1 MWTMAT
7 AARRAARGETDRENQ
22 TGLPTP
28 LLRRAEGVLDRD
40 LSHVRVFPDSPRPG
54 GLDAL
59 ALTQDREIHL
69 APGQFQ
75 PDTDAGRR
83 LLGHELTHYAQQM
96 DGRVTATTQAK
107 GQPINDQPSLE
118 READVVGAR
127 IAEAGSAV
135 PVQRARASATP
146 ASGAPIQRMSAAEAR
161 DAKAEDKLV
170 WVDLD
175 AEGWVRANVIGE
187 PDEALEQVEV
197 ALMSGQTRTVGLADI
212 VESRPDAEHEPA
224 VAIPGVGHQGPSKT
238 VTGLSSIHRGVMD
251 IEEDHGKKYVR
262 VYSAVMSEVR
272 QDKIQSFDEAT
283 GEGDFDYK
291 DIQQADASGNI
302 VISSGGNTMMWAS
315 LGRPLR
321 ALKWAEKYYHQ
332 RRRDADIS
340 QLEQTFQEQT
350 AIAERMEATA
360 SKATIDEG
368 KHFREVQRLS
378 RLKKRTDKQNKRMAL
393 FERKRSGAALVA
405 ATADRQAREAR
416 RKSRAAED
424 SLRDKNNPI
433 VRSFLVP
440 LDFALRLSANAVPE
454 KTSRTQVQYDAF
466 VSKVEPML
474 DQADRFERLSET
486 WSRSAL
492 TFGISADKAQ
502 KEINTWSKVK
512 RPTDKQRKRVELNH
526 KKLANAKAQAKR
538 SRKLAREALANR
550 DRVAAQAD
558 KEMRSFMPELL
569 TDRVSGRAAFQ
580 RIVDF
585 KPHERTFNVDRHYEP
600 NQFGV
605 RGDELTEMRRL
616 ALPKSLKSYAYHPGK
631 VTLRG
636 GDVREIGELR
646 DRLGVPRADLSETQ
660 WTSGGDFT
668 KQKNFSGQAD
678 ALSMHYATWIQRQN
692 GGEGKDVSAILT
704 DWQARIPYSVRL
716 KKLDDFFESEGVP
729 RPREKEFM
737 ERVVGPWAS
746 QNMIAHVMAEDYD
759 RMEKDEDITT
769 RPKPF
774 AQDFDEMRR
783 TLPKRRA
790 RMLATGRELDTR
802 IDGGNSPKALLDY
815 LIGQHPELRARF
827 EKISAKSEGYTFY
840 EHAQMV
846 LQQFLRISEGEDD
859 ANRLIPK
866 KLIAK
871 MILFHDMEKW
881 NSKSQYG
888 KSVKGEHKL
897 TVDMMRNYQQ
907 LWGEDERNVNT
918 AMALVNADP
927 LGDYMKSK
935 KDRNSAADE
944 AFAEIVGVA
953 RDLGVPQN
961 RWKRFFEEFHQFYQ
975 SDFSSYTDKVSY
987 ETMGG
992 DARTGKAVF
1001 NRYFESDASGF
1012 KRVAG
1017 ERRLRYSVQ
1026 DNYEA
1031 KFVHLAAMFVDDPT
1045 IKGHLS
1051 RLKL

>member
-1 MWTMAT
+1 MWTTAT
-7 AARRAARGETDRENQ
+7 ADGRAARGEADRENQ

-161 DAKAEDKLV
+161 DAKAKDKLV
-170 WVDLD
+170 WVDLGG
-175 AEGWVRANVIGE
+175 EGWVRANVIGE

-197 ALMSGQTRTVGLADI
+197 ALMRGQTRTVALKTI

-224 VAIPGVGHQGPSKT
+224 VAIPGVGHQGPSRALA
-238 VTGLSSIHRGVMD
+238 GLSPIHRGAIDV
-251 IEEDHGKKYVR
+251 EEVDGKKYVR
-262 VYSAVMSEVR
+262 IYMAVMSEMR
-272 QDKIQSFDEAT
+272 KEQFTSFDKAT
-283 GEGDFDYK
+283 GKAESKYK
-291 DIQQADASGNI
+291 DIQQADASGKI
-302 VISSGGNTMMWAS
+302 VISTGNNAMLWAS
-315 LGRPLR
+315 VARPLR
-321 ALKWAEKYYHQ
+321 VLKWAEKYYHQ
-332 RRRDADIS
+332 LRDENPKIKK
-340 QLEQTFQEQT
+340 LEQTIQEQT
-350 AIAERMEATA
+350 ALAERME
-360 SKATIDEG
+360 KAIVPKAMIDEE
-368 KHFREVQRLS
+368 KHRREVQRLS
-378 RLKKRTDKQNKRMAL
+378 RLKKRTDKQSKRMKL
-393 FERKRSGAALVA
+393 FEQKRSGAALK
-405 ATADRQAREAR
+405 TAQASEHR

-440 LDFALRLSANAVPE
+440 LDFAQRLSAGAVPE
-454 KTSRTQVQYDAF
+454 KTSRPQVQYDAF
-466 VSKVEPML
+466 VSKVEPLL
-474 DQADRFERLSET
+474 DQADRLQQ
-486 WSRSAL
+486 SATVL
-492 TFGISADKAQ
+492 AGIK
-502 KEINTWSKVK
+502 K
-512 RPTDKQRKRVELNH
+512 RPQLSN
-526 KKLANAKAQAKR
+526 KLKIQA
-538 SRKLAREALANR
+538 LDER
-550 DRVAAQAD
+550 DRVLAQAD
-558 KEMRSFMPELL
+558 KEMLSFMPELL

-585 KPHERTFNVDRHYEP
+585 KPHQRAFNVDLSYEP
-600 NQFGV
+600 NQFAV
-605 RGDELTEMRRL
+605 RGDDLDEMRRL
-616 ALPKSLKSYAYHPGK
+616 ALPKSLKSYAYHPDK

-636 GDVREIGELR
+636 GDVRDIGELR
-646 DRLGVPRADLSETQ
+646 DRLGVPRADLKKTQ
-660 WTSGGDFT
+660 WTSDGEFT
-668 KQKNFSGQAD
+668 KQKHFSGQAD
-678 ALSMHYATWIQRQN
+678 ALSMHYATWVQRQK
-692 GGEGKDVSAILT
+692 GGESVDVSALLPESK
-704 DWQARIPYSVRL
+704 AKRPYWRRL
-716 KKLDDFFESEGVP
+716 EQLKEFLKDQGVSWG
-729 RPREKEFM
+729 RENEFM
-737 ERVVGPWAS
+737 EQVVGPWAS
-746 QNMIAHVMAEDYD
+746 QNMIAHVMAEDYE
-759 RMEKDEDITT
+759 RMKKDEDITT

-774 AQDFDEMRR
+774 AQDFDERRR
-783 TLPKRRA
+783 TLPKQRA

-802 IDGGNSPKALLDY
+802 IDGGDSPKALLDH

-827 EKISAKSEGYTFY
+827 EKISAESEGYTFY

-846 LQQFLRISEGEDD
+846 LQQFLRISQGEDD
-859 ANRLIPK
+859 SNRLIPK

-871 MILFHDMEKW
+871 MILFHDMEKL

-918 AMALVNADP
+918 AVALVNADP
-927 LGDYMKSK
+927 FGDYMKSTK
-935 KDRNSAADE
+935 NRASAADK

-992 DARTGKAVF
+992 DARTGKALF
-1001 NRYFESDASGF
+1001 NRKFESDASGF

-1045 IKGHLS
+1045 IKGHLR
-1051 RLKL
+1051 RLEL